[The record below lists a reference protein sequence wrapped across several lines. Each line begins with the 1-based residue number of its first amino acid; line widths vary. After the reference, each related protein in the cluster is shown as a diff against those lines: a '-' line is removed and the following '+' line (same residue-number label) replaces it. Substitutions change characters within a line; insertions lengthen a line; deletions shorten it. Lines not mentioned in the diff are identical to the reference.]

1 MTYGEMIMVGATAF
15 TAAGSLVFALV
26 MVIGEV
32 WRDCAKDN
40 KGHAKTAA
48 RAM

>member
-26 MVIGEV
+26 LVIGVV
-32 WRDCAKDN
+32 WRDCAKDD